1 MKVNAKY
8 ENGRLSFHSP
18 LTLRHASVEVVV
30 DIPDSEIE
38 SVQFDEVTMRM
49 VEKLDAIRNAPLP
62 TEQDDQPSTKLDRLD
77 AFARFRDV

>member
-30 DIPDSEIE
+30 EIPDSEVE
-38 SVQFDEVTMRM
+38 SVQFDEITMHM
-49 VEKLDAIRNAPLP
+49 IEKLAAIRNAPVS
-62 TEQDDQPSTKLDRLD
+62 TKHEEMQSTKLDRLD
-77 AFARFRDV
+77 AFTRLKDV